1 MRLRMRLSHHTGS
14 AAADRFSRMSD
25 VWAVLLPAVFGL
37 LGTLSGGYLTY
48 RGTGAAEARAAR
60 RDARASLV
68 TLLDSVLQVDP
79 DASHHR
85 QAAREAVT
93 LLITAGLPANT
104 VIELL
109 DAASH
114 WARLL
119 PQLQNL
125 PWASM
130 GLASTLPASE
140 AAVKTGPDVRRDY
153 VAVIEKLLAWLSA
166 TPIWRHQRV
175 RHLREP
181 LQQLDKALTQ
191 RDLAT
196 GNA

>member
-1 MRLRMRLSHHTGS
+1 MGRTP
-14 AAADRFSRMSD
+14 
-25 VWAVLLPAVFGL
+25 PAVFGL

-93 LLITAGLPANT
+93 LLITEGLPANT
-104 VIELL
+104 AIELL

-153 VAVIEKLLAWLSA
+153 AAVIEKLLAWHSA

>member
-1 MRLRMRLSHHTGS
+1 MRLRMRLSHPTGS

-93 LLITAGLPANT
+93 LLITEGLPANT
-104 VIELL
+104 AIELL

-153 VAVIEKLLAWLSA
+153 GGGVERRRAARSGQVGQ
-166 TPIWRHQRV
+166 TIWMQ
-175 RHLREP
+175 
-181 LQQLDKALTQ
+181 
-191 RDLAT
+191 T
-196 GNA
+196 G